1 MLPQTLGFERETWS
15 KWRQM
20 RLADESEDD
29 EDEEEEED
37 SDEDEYD
44 DRPEGAD
51 YAEEGPAAGV

>member
-1 MLPQTLGFERETWS
+1 
-15 KWRQM
+15 M

-51 YAEEGPAAGV
+51 YAEEGPAAGL